1 MYGSTACS
9 ASETYTQ
16 LAEQYR
22 ARMWATPI
30 FTEARVSH
38 EKRANEYQRMAE
50 SAARTC
56 SQESASSTSV
66 SAKKSKKSKK
76 GFEASTQADI
86 DAAAAA
92 ASGAAGP
99 GISGTQIA
107 IAIGG
112 IVLLGGAAALLTRKK
127 S

>member
-30 FTEARVSH
+30 FTEARVAH
-38 EKRANEYQRMAE
+38 EKKANEYQSMAD
-50 SAARTC
+50 SAARAC
-56 SQESASSTSV
+56 SREGSASTSV
-66 SAKKSKKSKK
+66 STKKSKKSKK
-76 GFEASTQADI
+76 SFEASTQADI

-92 ASGAAGP
+92 ATSAAGP

-107 IAIGG
+107 LAIGG